1 MFESKKRVM
10 EALADM
16 HSWEPVDTVSMIFE
30 TLEKTR
36 EDMKQAAEE
45 SLANQRREWADI
57 VRLRQEQRKKQSVK
71 SSSGGALETM
81 TEIKEV
87 GKFGAVSFRA
97 LTQAEIQEVQSLKG
111 VERSI
116 FILRHGITGI
126 SLDRREALAMLA
138 AYPEE
143 CIQFQEVVV
152 ALTNRNSAEEQ
163 LVFDALE
170 ECAGDIEH
178 AALLRMAHKRGLTFE
193 QAKKQI
199 PRKELLGFMALEA
212 MERAGC
218 FPADRVELYLM
229 DISRALNAIAATL
242 GVNPAEIPL
251 EKCRLVSSTRPVR
264 LKNRRIKRADE
275 YTPEERRK
283 RAEAILSGLA
293 TVSSLT
299 EYIED

>member
-10 EALADM
+10 EELADV

-45 SLANQRREWADI
+45 ALANQRREWEDI
-57 VRLRQEQRKKQSVK
+57 AQRRLEQRKRQSAK
-71 SSSGGALETM
+71 TLSRGALETM

-111 VERSI
+111 VERCI
-116 FILRHGITGI
+116 FILRHGITGMEL
-126 SLDRREALAMLA
+126 SRREALAMLA

-152 ALTNRNSAEEQ
+152 ALTNRNSAEER

-170 ECAGDIEH
+170 ECAGNMEH

-212 MERAGC
+212 MERAGY

-242 GVNPAEIPL
+242 GINPAEIPL
-251 EKCRLVSSTRPVR
+251 EKCRLVSSTRPVQ
-264 LKNRRIKRADE
+264 LKNRRVKRADE
-275 YTPEERRK
+275 YIPERMASARLRRS
-283 RAEAILSGLA
+283 SGMA